1 MGPVAFS
8 RQPDIHKE
16 AMNRANKI
24 LKILDRPDFL
34 ISIAQP
40 HYFQW
45 KTKLLQ
51 LTAIEIDICSST

>member
-1 MGPVAFS
+1 MGSVAFS

-24 LKILDRPDFL
+24 WKMPDRQDFL

-51 LTAIEIDICSST
+51 LTARETDIISST